1 MRTNGNKEVYK
12 KRHLYVTVNKL
23 YKLFREELK
32 LFREELPLKKIS
44 RMKFAE
50 L

>member
-1 MRTNGNKEVYK
+1 MRTDSNKEVYK

-23 YKLFREELK
+23 YKLFQ
-32 LFREELPLKKIS
+32 EELPLNKIS